1 MMKTY
6 HSVLAVQMKNW
17 DPLLLGP
24 ALAMD
29 KMPTEEYLNESKIA
43 FTHISF
49 STMTKTCCERDL
61 ANWPCALC
69 CHLVVKAK
77 NIIFYLHKHE
87 DVHRFSQWEDFYA
100 SMN

>member
-29 KMPTEEYLNESKIA
+29 KMPTGVFKGIKNSIH
-43 FTHISF
+43 THFILHY
-49 STMTKTCCERDL
+49 D
-61 ANWPCALC
+61 
-69 CHLVVKAK
+69 K
-77 NIIFYLHKHE
+77 NMLQTRPH
-87 DVHRFSQWEDFYA
+87 
-100 SMN
+100 